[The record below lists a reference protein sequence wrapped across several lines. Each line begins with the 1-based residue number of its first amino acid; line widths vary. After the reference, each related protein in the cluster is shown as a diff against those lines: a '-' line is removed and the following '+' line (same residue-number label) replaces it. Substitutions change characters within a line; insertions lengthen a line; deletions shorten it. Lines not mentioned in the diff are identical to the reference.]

1 MGGLGVFYRQCLRTL
16 LGVSWSTRNEVL
28 YVLSGHG
35 PLQLY
40 LSKAVFCFVLHANEH
55 PGLLGTVAAWD
66 HGLDFER
73 LWSGLFLGAAQEFG
87 S

>member
-1 MGGLGVFYRQCLRTL
+1 MGGLGVFYRCCLHTL
-16 LGVSWSTRNEVL
+16 LGVSCSTHNQVL

-40 LSKAVFCFVLHANEH
+40 LAEAVFHFVLHADKH
-55 PGLLGTVAAWD
+55 PGLLETVAAWV
-66 HGLDFER
+66 HGLDSER
-73 LWSGLFLGAAQEFG
+73 LWSGLFMGVAQEFA